1 MLALGLMICTGV
13 CGQAADATNADLEGS
28 RRLLGDVVA
37 SLRGKQVSGKLVAR
51 DLEIVVQRGTVT
63 VTGRIESADEARLI
77 VNSICGCAAGSARP
91 GVMLALQH
99 QIIPDN
105 LGTVFAGQ
113 DHEAVEKARSLM
125 TVPPSSPMVALFENG
140 RMIFALQRSEIE
152 GSSRKAV
159 ANDLTAAFD
168 KFCSANGPS
177 CPPEVYEKII
187 PVTKCGSKIPVYRG

>member
-1 MLALGLMICTGV
+1 MKPPV
-13 CGQAADATNADLEGS
+13 YDLEAVRPLWQELELVGVKA
-28 RRLLGDVVA
+28 LTTAAEVEELVTEKPG
-37 SLRGKQVSGKLVAR
+37 VSM
-51 DLEIVVQRGTVT
+51 IV
-63 VTGRIESADEARLI
+63 

-91 GVMLALQH
+91 GIMLALQH
-99 QIIPDN
+99 QTIPDN

-140 RMIFALQRSEIE
+140 QMIFALQRSEIE
-152 GSSRKAV
+152 GSLCQAV
-159 ANDLTAAFD
+159 ADDLTRAFD

-177 CPPEVYEKII
+177 CSPEIYEKII